1 LQEQARRLL
10 VVPEQGLGRT
20 PLRFPKRLPLENPER
35 VPVRKQK
42 RRLLR
47 HEDRV
52 QLRAQVL
59 NRDRALL
66 RLDELGLARGLVM
79 GPERGHERPLYPV
92 PLRLLLQMPEQGSLK
107 GQARVQASPLRGCH
121 FQRVRSNERR
131 MQNLQRQERE
141 SA

>member
-1 LQEQARRLL
+1 VREQVRRLL
-10 VVPEQGLGRT
+10 VLPEQGLGRT
-20 PLRFPKRLPLENPER
+20 PLRHPKRLPLENPER

-66 RLDELGLARGLVM
+66 RLNERGLVRGLVM

-92 PLRLLLQMPEQGSLK
+92 PWRRLLQVPEQRPHE
-107 GQARVQASPLRGCH
+107 GQALVQASPQWGCH
-121 FQRVRSNERR
+121 FQRVSGNERR
-131 MQNLQRQERE
+131 VKNLQ
-141 SA
+141 

>member
-1 LQEQARRLL
+1 VREQERLPFVSLLQEQ
-10 VVPEQGLGRT
+10 GRT
-20 PLRFPKRLPLENPER
+20 PLRHPKRLPLENPER

-79 GPERGHERPLYPV
+79 GPERW
-92 PLRLLLQMPEQGSLK
+92 LLQ
-107 GQARVQASPLRGCH
+107 
-121 FQRVRSNERR
+121 
-131 MQNLQRQERE
+131 
-141 SA
+141 

>member
-1 LQEQARRLL
+1 MREQERRLL

-20 PLRFPKRLPLENPER
+20 SLRYPKRLPLENPER

-66 RLDELGLARGLVM
+66 RFNERELVRGLVM
-79 GPERGHERPLYPV
+79 GPERGQERPLYPV
-92 PLRLLLQMPEQGSLK
+92 PWRRLLPVPEQGPHK
-107 GQARVQASPLRGCH
+107 GQALARRSGGRLRRRSDRVISDEGLAS
-121 FQRVRSNERR
+121 
-131 MQNLQRQERE
+131 
-141 SA
+141 